1 MNLPSVQ
8 CSLSTSYLSNMS
20 FYKFLYLFPAA
31 SENGVITNNTVYNLY
46 RRICKSLVIKISR
59 KCIKGPHSFRRNAVT
74 DVVNATDR
82 NILIA
87 SKLFGNSPE
96 VAKNNYYTGLDMDKA
111 REILDKRAINL

>member
-1 MNLPSVQ
+1 
-8 CSLSTSYLSNMS
+8 
-20 FYKFLYLFPAA
+20 
-31 SENGVITNNTVYNLY
+31 
-46 RRICKSLVIKISR
+46 
-59 KCIKGPHSFRRNAVT
+59 VT
-74 DVVNATDR
+74 DVVNAIDG